1 MMAWRFCLL
10 GRREQKGQAD
20 EARETA
26 SEQSSVSSTPTAS
39 QVSVSAAAPPSTAAP
54 AAATAPAP
62 TATTTSGL
70 SQLEIPASTKQQSL
84 SPATSTAN
92 LQSTSSG
99 NNLKQDLLQE
109 QLQQIFA
116 MNSMILQRLE
126 HLSPSVTPSGST
138 PISRRAAEI
147 AIESTSARR
156 PESATNAASSRTSK
170 DKNLERL
177 RNYLVSND
185 FCAFRV
191 FAEFVIA

>member
-1 MMAWRFCLL
+1 V
-10 GRREQKGQAD
+10 
-20 EARETA
+20 T
-26 SEQSSVSSTPTAS
+26 S
-39 QVSVSAAAPPSTAAP
+39 AAPPSTAASAAGTAPP
-54 AAATAPAP
+54 AAA
-62 TATTTSGL
+62 TTSGL
-70 SQLEIPASTKQQSL
+70 SQLELPASTKQQSL

-92 LQSTSSG
+92 LQATSSG

-147 AIESTSARR
+147 AIESSSARR

-177 RNYLVSND
+177 RNYLVSEYFLLSQSFED
-185 FCAFRV
+185 LTV
-191 FAEFVIA
+191 V